1 MQKLGITQKELSEKT
16 GISEPTLS
24 RVFKFSRVPDL
35 NEVEQICSTLNL
47 RLSRLARQAED
58 ALTQTPQTPK
68 TIPASP
74 RPDAFIN

>member
-47 RLSRLARQAED
+47 RLSSAG
-58 ALTQTPQTPK
+58 
-68 TIPASP
+68 
-74 RPDAFIN
+74 